1 MLMTALKALV
11 DVLGAGEGKGEK
23 EEREGK
29 TRVKQKGELALVG
42 LIFGRRIKVTT

>member
-11 DVLGAGEGKGEK
+11 DVLGARKGKGEK

-29 TRVKQKGELALVG
+29 NRV
-42 LIFGRRIKVTT
+42 